1 MPKVTKKTEGKGD
14 AMVNTETGEETEMA
28 DDPLR
33 PVFAPL
39 GVQEMSGKK
48 CEYRKVNVPQHRF
61 TPLKEHWL
69 ALYEPVTK
77 QMKIDMR
84 MNLKTK
90 KVELKTTQAT
100 EDEGA
105 LQKSADFIQAFLL
118 GFEVQDAVALLR
130 SGQMPSVSPAPRAAR
145 LGDGRWE
152 ELQQAQEL
160 MMAQEQQQE
169 LLLEA

>member
-130 SGQMPSVSPAPRAAR
+130 QLAR
-145 LGDGRWE
+145 LGFIRIAEGLVDLRNV
-152 ELQQAQEL
+152 
-160 MMAQEQQQE
+160 
-169 LLLEA
+169 LLGLLDFRLVGNEPRYHR